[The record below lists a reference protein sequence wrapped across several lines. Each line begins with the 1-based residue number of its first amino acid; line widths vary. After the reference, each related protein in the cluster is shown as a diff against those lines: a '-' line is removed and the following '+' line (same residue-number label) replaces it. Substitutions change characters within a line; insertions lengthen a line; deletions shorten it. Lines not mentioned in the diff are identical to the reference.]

1 MTLKFGEKEF
11 GELRKFG
18 ALFGKF
24 VGLKDK
30 LKNLYKF

>member
-1 MTLKFGEKEF
+1 MTLKF